1 MSKSSLQGRRIRLGM
16 IGGGEGAYIGGIHRF
31 ASRLDNEYELV
42 AGAFDV
48 NAERGH
54 AFAAQNHIAT
64 DRSYH
69 DYTAMVAAESARED
83 GVDVVAICTPNFTHF
98 PIARA
103 FLEAGIDVI
112 CEKPL
117 TSTLDDAEAL
127 AEVVKSTG
135 GFLGVTYTYSGYPLI
150 MEARHRVAEGLIGKV
165 RTVQVEYPLEWMATG
180 VELKN
185 NQQAA
190 WRVDPKK
197 NGRGG
202 SIGDIGTHAYHLAGY
217 VTGLKAESVMA
228 DLATF
233 VEGRALDDNA
243 HVMIRYEGGAR
254 GLLWSSQ
261 VAIGCSNALRLR
273 VFGETGSLMWSQ
285 EQPNELIFTALE
297 GYTQIIKRGRDDLS
311 ELTKARTRTPPGH
324 PEGYI
329 EAFTNLYSG
338 FASALRARDQ
348 QREVHG
354 IGAAVPQIYD
364 GLKGVAFVEAVVD
377 SHEQG
382 TVWKTPKYN

>member
-54 AFAAQNHIAT
+54 AFAAQNHIAA
-64 DRSYH
+64 DRSYN

-217 VTGLKAESVMA
+217 VTDLKAESVMA

-311 ELTKARTRTPPGH
+311 ALTKARTRTPPGH

-348 QREVHG
+348 QREIHG

-382 TVWKTPKYN
+382 TVWKKPKYN

>member
-54 AFAAQNHIAT
+54 AFAAQNHIAA
-64 DRSYH
+64 DRSYN
-69 DYTAMVAAESARED
+69 DYTAMVAAESARQD

-117 TSTLDDAEAL
+117 TSTLGDAEAL

-311 ELTKARTRTPPGH
+311 ALTKARTRTPPGH

-348 QREVHG
+348 QREIQG

>member
-54 AFAAQNHIAT
+54 AFAAQNHIAA
-64 DRSYH
+64 DRSYN

-311 ELTKARTRTPPGH
+311 ALTKARTRTPPGH

-348 QREVHG
+348 QREIHG

-364 GLKGVAFVEAVVD
+364 GLKGVAFVDAVVD

>member
-54 AFAAQNHIAT
+54 AFAAQHHIVA
-64 DRSYH
+64 DRSY
-69 DYTAMVAAESARED
+69 DNYTSMIAAEKVRED

-117 TSTLDDAEAL
+117 TTTLDDAEAL
-127 AEVVKSTG
+127 AEVVRTTG
-135 GFLGVTYTYSGYPLI
+135 GFLGVTYTYSGYPMI
-150 MEARHRVAEGLIGKV
+150 MEARQRVAQGLIGNV

-217 VTGLKAESVMA
+217 VTGLKAESVIA

-233 VEGRALDDNA
+233 VGGRALDDNA

-273 VFGETGSLMWSQ
+273 VFGETGSLMWYQ
-285 EQPNELIFTALE
+285 EQPNELVYTPLE
-297 GYTQIIKRGRDDLS
+297 GYTQIIKRGREDLDD
-311 ELTKARTRTPPGH
+311 LTKARTRTPPGH

-348 QREVHG
+348 QQEIEG

-364 GLKGVAFVEAVVD
+364 GLKGVAFVDAVVD

-382 TVWKTPKYN
+382 TVWVKPKYR